1 MCRRGEIYYIE
12 NSKNYNNVG
21 PEQHSARPAVIVS
34 NDKCNIFSNV
44 VEIVYLTTQEKNDL
58 PTHVDIYSTGRK
70 STVLCE
76 QIHSISKERIG
87 DYVATCTDNEMQMIN
102 IALAVSLGLDFEKQ
116 EDNVDE
122 TVKSFTPPSERSP
135 DEALYDGLRDDLLK
149 TRTERD
155 LYKTLYE
162 QILRMV
168 TKINE

>member
-12 NSKNYNNVG
+12 NGKNFDVG
-21 PEQHSARPAVIVS
+21 DEKCSARPAIIVS
-34 NDKCNIFSNV
+34 NNKCNMFSKFVN
-44 VEIVYLTTQEKNDL
+44 IVYLTTQEKTDL

-102 IALAVSLGLDFEKQ
+102 IALAVSLGLDFREQ
-116 EDNVDE
+116 TDNAGE
-122 TVKSFTPPSERSP
+122 PSERLP

-168 TKINE
+168 TKNENL